1 MEATPDAIR
10 IERLSKTFSNGRKA
24 LDEIDL
30 RVEPGE
36 MVALIGA
43 SGSGKS
49 TLLRHIAGFTAS
61 DAQPSQ
67 IAILGRPI
75 QQNGRIVRE
84 VRSIRRDI
92 GFVFQQFNLVN
103 RLSVETNVLIGAL
116 SRLPWWRRLTGR
128 FPGPERALSMAALNE
143 VGIGEH
149 ARERAAN
156 LSGGQ
161 QQRAALA
168 RALVQRAR
176 IVLADEPI
184 ASLDPE
190 SSRRVMDMLR
200 TLNAEHRLTVL
211 VSLHQVDFAMQYCP
225 RTVALRRGKVVYDGP
240 SAALSP
246 ALLKQLYGDDVHEL
260 LDDADPGATGTASN
274 AAGMDSSARLQDP
287 HPPRRATRSP
297 STRHTRT
304 ECANQST
311 VFIQPDL
318 NR

>member
-1 MEATPDAIR
+1 VDAIR

-49 TLLRHIAGFTAS
+49 TLLRHIAGFTVS

-67 IAILGRPI
+67 ISILGRPI

-84 VRSIRRDI
+84 VRRIRRDI

-103 RLSVETNVLIGAL
+103 RLSVESNVLIGAL
-116 SRLPWWRRLTGR
+116 ARLPLWRRLTGR
-128 FPGPERALSMAALNE
+128 FPLAEREMSMNALSE
-143 VGIGEH
+143 VGIAEH
-149 ARERAAN
+149 AYERAST

-176 IVLADEPI
+176 IILADEPI

-190 SSRRVMDMLR
+190 SSRRVMEMLR
-200 TLNAEHRLTVL
+200 TLNVEHQLTVL
-211 VSLHQVDFAMQYCP
+211 VSLHQVDMAMQYCP
-225 RTVALRRGKVVYDGP
+225 RTVAMRRGKVVYDGP
-240 SAALSP
+240 SGALTP
-246 ALLKQLYGDDVHEL
+246 ALLKQLYGDDAREL
-260 LDDADPGATGTASN
+260 LDDETAPDGDAASN
-274 AAGMDSSARLQDP
+274 TGSLT
-287 HPPRRATRSP
+287 PPAQ
-297 STRHTRT
+297 STRY
-304 ECANQST
+304 A
-311 VFIQPDL
+311 FAL
-318 NR
+318 NPAPSA

>member
-1 MEATPDAIR
+1 MEAIHV
-10 IERLSKTFSNGRKA
+10 ERLSKTFRNGRKA

-30 RVEPGE
+30 RVAPGE

-49 TLLRHIAGFTAS
+49 TLLRHIAGFTVS

-67 IAILGRPI
+67 ISILGRPI
-75 QQNGRIVRE
+75 QQNGRLVRE
-84 VRSIRRDI
+84 VRRIRRDI

-103 RLSVETNVLIGAL
+103 RLSVESNVLIGAL
-116 SRLPWWRRLTGR
+116 ARLPWWRRVTGR
-128 FPGPERALSMAALNE
+128 FPSSERALSSAALGE
-143 VGIGEH
+143 VGIAEH
-149 ARERAAN
+149 AQERAAN

-200 TLNAEHRLTVL
+200 TLNRDHGLTVL
-211 VSLHQVDFAMQYCP
+211 VSLHQVDIAMQYCP
-225 RTVALRRGKVVYDGP
+225 RTVALRRGKIVYDGAS
-240 SAALSP
+240 SALTP
-246 ALLKQLYGDDVHEL
+246 ALLQQLYGDDAREL
-260 LDDADPGATGTASN
+260 LEEIHHGAAPQHADAPQSQRYSFALDPAH
-274 AAGMDSSARLQDP
+274 SA
-287 HPPRRATRSP
+287 
-297 STRHTRT
+297 
-304 ECANQST
+304 
-311 VFIQPDL
+311 
-318 NR
+318 